1 MSPEERRIGREVR
14 ELTKRAGAQL
24 AGRARGPDS
33 HVRRNSYDV
42 DDPRAQVWRPINGGT
57 RGGGL
62 RWRDALVRTAKE
74 FDLVGKKPGERGPLT
89 PYGVRVLEVIVKVV
103 DFASGRLEPTI
114 AWIEAQ
120 TGFARATVVRAL
132 ARLATH
138 GFLRWMRRTRK
149 TEGEEGPVRKQTS
162 NAYYFEPSAMPR
174 AVWRYF
180 KNLLSR
186 GEAAAAARTG
196 AGTVSGSP
204 PAPRPPASSSLEEAL
219 ARLGTK
225 LGMSPSP

>member
-1 MSPEERRIGREVR
+1 MSLEERRLGREVR
-14 ELTKRAGAQL
+14 ELTKRAGARL
-24 AGRARGPDS
+24 AGRARGPDRK
-33 HVRRNSYDV
+33 VRRHSYDV
-42 DDPRAQVWRPINGGT
+42 DDARAQVWQPINGGT
-57 RGGGL
+57 RDGGL

-89 PYGVRVLEVIVKVV
+89 PYGVRVLEVLLKVV

-138 GFLRWMRRTRK
+138 GFLRWMRRSRK

-174 AVWRYF
+174 NVWRYF

-186 GEAAAAARTG
+186 SEAAARARAG
-196 AGTVSGSP
+196 APPPPTSHTARQVS
-204 PAPRPPASSSLEEAL
+204 ASSALDDAL
-219 ARLGTK
+219 ARLGAK
-225 LGMSPSP
+225 LGVSPSP